1 MLLAVTE
8 DRAMPGSDLSADVG
22 LAKGGIPARN
32 RNRPFENKGNKPFL
46 NFFEK
51 LC

>member
-22 LAKGGIPARN
+22 LAKGEFPQEIGIALSKTKAINPS
-32 RNRPFENKGNKPFL
+32 
-46 NFFEK
+46 
-51 LC
+51 